1 MQVKKLTSKKT
12 GTKEAHKK
20 HNAVKQQN
28 TKKNNRHPDNK
39 KINDIK
45 IKKNIKG
52 KLKKVGLLVMKLSPK
67 QLAKKYMFL
76 VKFPVIFFA
85 VFCGSVLCV
94 TLAILFFFAVTDLRL
109 KNNDFATKCIKR
121 IINYKVQNFAVD
133 FDEIYFYKNPVKNV
147 SLKVS
152 ISNFAVSRDLH
163 KNTTIDIVKIP
174 KLDIIIPVRQFL
186 VGSSIPAV
194 GAIQNV
200 NFNIPFNKKIQLNKI
215 VKNATDV
222 TEKYSSLDKATK
234 YVNTIVP
241 EFQKFVNHS
250 RYFLTNG
257 VSLNNVVVNFITNAS
272 NKENNKNLKFK
283 PIKIVKSYTK
293 IIKYDELTKLQKQQ
307 MNVFFSQQNDTGR
320 IKQHFW
326 RNFAKN
332 IKNKITNKIKNIRK
346 LGIEERLI
354 VHTSAL
360 RVENDDFSINGICT
374 FGNVTEQDCIFDIT
388 NIPVSTIDNEF
399 LTKAF
404 NIVGRDNK
412 INVKLAV
419 QLEKNEIKRLSFQTD
434 YNAKNIVYSDKKIG
448 INKVAVF
455 VDVEA
460 NLQKINEAK
469 FIIFGENNK
478 ALGEILLTDIFEKN
492 NQPNFNVKISFN
504 DVKITDIISL
514 TSGNQGEVLQK
525 NLQQDLI
532 LDGVIDGHIVFAVKN
547 GKVVAKAN
555 DNSRIEL
562 KKLLINAK
570 NINYNLQDI
579 IFNIDVFNDK
589 FILNFIS
596 GNGGSSVNV
605 VYHFSTEIVDIKA
618 NNVYI
623 SGDNFNNIKKSLMQT
638 LSLHF
643 AEKMTYTANINGIIS
658 LPARLKD
665 KQKFIK
671 NMVFDIEMIASPV
684 EKNSYRKQAIIT
696 IKKKKNE
703 KNGNVVVDFAKSQF
717 MSDLYATNKH
727 QDDKS
732 MVISNFRFDDKNN
745 FFVTGHWLFNEKEI
759 SNFYAENSNKK
770 YISVNS
776 DIFNVVIDLNDKTN
790 DVIVTADKAYIDANF
805 WNALM
810 VLASELNEKGE
821 RDTLGLHL
829 KIKAKDASIN
839 DVVFKDVD
847 TDVNIKSMYIQ
858 GQGSCLMK
866 YKNGKF
872 NVFNFINQDGKF
884 LLQAEDLS
892 PVLHMLGVDDDSDI
906 SKITINAYGKN
917 NEDENDEQVTGY
929 FSANLEYKNSSTF
942 EYERFNSMT
951 SDNFV
956 WSHNDGLQMF
966 DADFSGNWYDIL
978 GDFTISP
985 ELDLKLEGKIRF
997 LLPQKRIKYTFFD
1010 KPKMKKTDGYSIVK
1024 YGTSIDEFNRNL
1036 TINNI
1041 DFSVDEQGRSQKSLI
1056 DEIMKWND

>member
-1 MQVKKLTSKKT
+1 MQVKKLISKKT
-12 GTKEAHKK
+12 DTKETNKK
-20 HNAVKQQN
+20 HSAVKQKN
-28 TKKNNRHPDNK
+28 IKKNNRK
-39 KINDIK
+39 TNDGKNDEK

-52 KLKKVGLLVMKLSPK
+52 KLKKVGALVMKLSPK

-85 VFCGSVLCV
+85 VFCGSVLFV
-94 TLAILFFFAVTDLRL
+94 TLAILFFFALTDLRL

-121 IINYKVQNFAVD
+121 IINYKVQYFDVD
-133 FDEIYFYKNPVKNV
+133 FDEIYFYKNPVKNI

-152 ISNFAVSRDLH
+152 VSNFVVSRDLN
-163 KNTTIDIVKIP
+163 KNTTIDVARIP
-174 KLDIIIPVRQFL
+174 KLDITIPVRQFL

-200 NFNIPFNKKIQLNKI
+200 NFNVPFNKKIQLNKI
-215 VKNATDV
+215 VKNATNV
-222 TEKYSSLDKATK
+222 TKKYPSIDKATK
-234 YVNTIVP
+234 YVNAVVP
-241 EFQKFVNHS
+241 EFQKLVNHS

-257 VSLNNVVVNFITNAS
+257 VSLDNVVINFITQNP
-272 NKENNKNLKFK
+272 NKEDNKNLTLK

-307 MNVFFSQQNDTGR
+307 MNVFFSQQNDTGK

-326 RNFAKN
+326 QNFAKN

-346 LGIEERLI
+346 LGIEEKFI
-354 VHTSAL
+354 AHTSAL
-360 RVENDDFSINGICT
+360 RIENDNFSINGVCT
-374 FGNVTEQDCIFDIT
+374 FGNITEQDCIFDIT
-388 NIPVSTIDNEF
+388 NIPVSAIDNEF

-434 YNAKNIVYSDKKIG
+434 YNAKNIVYGDKKIG

-455 VDVEA
+455 VDIGT

-469 FIIFGENNK
+469 FIIFGKNNK

-514 TSGNQGEVLQK
+514 TSNYQRETLQ
-525 NLQQDLI
+525 NDLQQDLI
-532 LDGVIDGHIVFAVKN
+532 LDGVIDGNIVFAVKN
-547 GKVVAKAN
+547 GKIVANEN

-562 KKLLINAK
+562 KKLLINSK
-570 NINYNLQDI
+570 NVNYNLQDI

-596 GNGGSSVNV
+596 GDGNSSVNV
-605 VYHFSTEIVDIKA
+605 VYRFSTEMVDIKA

-658 LPARLKD
+658 LPVRLKD

-684 EKNSYRKQAIIT
+684 EENSHRKQAIIT

-703 KNGNVVVDFAKSQF
+703 KHGNVVVDFAKSQF
-717 MSDLYATNKH
+717 MSDLYSTNKLP
-727 QDDKS
+727 DDKS
-732 MVISNFRFDDKNN
+732 IVISNFRFDDKNN
-745 FFVTGHWLFNEKEI
+745 FFVSGHWLFNEKEI

-776 DIFNVVIDLNDKTN
+776 DIFNVVVDINSKSN

-829 KIKAKDASIN
+829 KLKAKDASIN
-839 DVVFKDVD
+839 DVIFKDVD
-847 TDVNIKSMYIQ
+847 ADVNIKSIYII

-872 NVFNFINQDGKF
+872 NVLNFINQNGKF

-892 PVLHMLGVDDDSDI
+892 PVLHMLGVDNESDV

-917 NEDENDEQVTGY
+917 NEDKNNEKVTGY

-942 EYERFNSMT
+942 VYERFNSMT

-956 WSHNDGLQMF
+956 WNHNDGLQMF

-1010 KPKMKKTDGYSIVK
+1010 KPKMKKTDGYSITK
-1024 YGTSIDEFNRNL
+1024 FGTNIDEFNRNL
-1036 TINNI
+1036 TINNV
-1041 DFSVDEQGRSQKSLI
+1041 DFSTDERGKSQKSLI
-1056 DEIMKWND
+1056 DEIMKWNN